1 MQYSQV
7 VGLKD
12 LKYKDVEAAFH
23 DIHFVKFLTSF
34 QPVKIIQW
42 EGIKTDKVAYFKLWF
57 FGWKDFKVKH
67 QDYKKRSSFLSFID
81 KGFVLPFGL
90 TFWEH
95 KHTVEKVDSKILVKD
110 LLEFSHGSKVLEYL
124 LFPILVSPIFIRK
137 ILYHLYFNKIK

>member
-1 MQYSQV
+1 MEYIQKV
-7 VGLKD
+7 EIDCNDIKKVKNEFNNLMFLK
-12 LKYKDVEAAFH
+12 H
-23 DIHFVKFLTSF
+23 LTK
-34 QPVKIIQW
+34 PLPLKIIEW
-42 EGIKTDKVAYFKLWF
+42 DGTDDGAKAHLAFWF

>member
-42 EGIKTDKVAYFKLWF
+42 EGIKTDKVAYFKLWL

-67 QDYKKRSSFLSFID
+67 QEYKL
-81 KGFVLPFGL
+81 
-90 TFWEH
+90 
-95 KHTVEKVDSKILVKD
+95 
-110 LLEFSHGSKVLEYL
+110 
-124 LFPILVSPIFIRK
+124 
-137 ILYHLYFNKIK
+137 NN